1 MQLIPIRALCL
12 FRLVGAW
19 AGTIL
24 FLVSTG
30 PVLAQG
36 DSVSARSLTELQN
49 LAATNTSIIASFSLT
64 GLVCAAQSESRLVA
78 LQDRSGTVLL
88 ELPQL
93 DSSVHAGN
101 WLVMGATNAIVRRT
115 PFGLKI
121 GTGPLA
127 EIDGI
132 HRALSRSGSVY
143 LETGRQPIRV
153 EWFNGAG
160 SATLDVEWAGTDL
173 PRQPVSTS
181 ALWHGGASESHP
193 FQPGLN
199 FAAYLGG
206 DWTQLPDFSRLQPVV
221 TGVATNFNLDYRPRP
236 DQVALMFSGFLQISN
251 AGIYTFYIRS
261 DDGGRLFV
269 GTPAA
274 QCGYRLLEHT
284 SPPPTPRILAQAL
297 ADRSNGQWVSLEGRV
312 TFAGQVG
319 SGLELEVMNR
329 DQPVSVLVVNSAV
342 LAETNLAQQRV
353 RITGICELPNEARA
367 PRIIVPGAEQ
377 LAVLHQAR
385 DLNPEEPLT
394 TAAQVRELQPDEARR
409 QLRVRV
415 RGVVTMANYWSC
427 VIQDLT
433 GGVFVRHV
441 SDEWERPPAVG
452 ELWEFEGV
460 TDPGDFSPV
469 VRTTNGI
476 CLGSAVLPEPIRP
489 TWDQLVNGSMDA
501 ELIEVQ
507 GVLTDISDH
516 EMTLLTRDGKVKILE
531 KEFYPLPHNSTFE
544 RAAKTLPGSV
554 VRIRGVFAAEW
565 DYHTR
570 RLNPGRFFLGNSML
584 SVDEPTPENL
594 FSVQARRLTDLLLF
608 TSHVGALTRVK
619 VTGQVLYA
627 RPREYFLTD
636 GPNGFRVLTKEP
648 LPVTDGDLVEAVGF
662 PQLGGPSPVLIEAQ
676 ARKVGSAPR
685 PAPIS
690 LSATNLSDESNDAR
704 LVRVEALLLSDTV
717 RQGERWLELQSG
729 QHHFQARLRTNGKP
743 AETLRRLSRLQ
754 LTGVY
759 ASTRDSESAGEL
771 DSFELLLAHPGDIVV
786 LQSGPWWTP
795 RHTIATIGILFSALM
810 ASVVW
815 ITSLRRTVAQR
826 TARLEKEI
834 HTREQVEQ
842 RRILEQERTRVA
854 QDLHDELGAGL
865 AQIGLI
871 GSLAQRPQAPAER
884 ARQHLAE
891 ITEKSRE
898 MIAVLD
904 EIVWAINPKH
914 DSTASVSSYFCDY
927 AAEFLQPTTVACRLD
942 IGSVQQS
949 HSLNS
954 IQRHQ
959 LFLAFK
965 EALTNVVK
973 HSFAAEVWIR
983 IAAENGHLCVSVE
996 DNGRGIAANGGEEN
1010 GNGVG
1015 NMRRRLEK
1023 IGGRCEIRVR
1033 SAGGTVVR
1041 FELPEDGKAT

>member
-1 MQLIPIRALCL
+1 MLFIKTGHSGMQLIPIRVLSL
-12 FRLVGAW
+12 FRLIGAG
-19 AGTIL
+19 AGAIL
-24 FLVSTG
+24 FLVLAG
-30 PVLAQG
+30 RVLAQG
-36 DSVSARSLTELQN
+36 DSVSALSLVELQN
-49 LAATNTSIIASFSLT
+49 LAATNTSTIASFSLT

-88 ELPQL
+88 KLPQL
-93 DSSVHAGN
+93 DASVHAGD
-101 WLVMGATNAIVRRT
+101 WLVVGATNAIVQRT
-115 PFGLKI
+115 PFGLEI
-121 GTGPLA
+121 GTSPLA

-132 HRALSRSGSVY
+132 HKALSRSGSVY
-143 LETGRQPIRV
+143 LEAGFKPIRV
-153 EWFNGAG
+153 EWFNGSGA
-160 SATLDVEWAGTDL
+160 ATLDLEWAGTGL

-181 ALWHGGASESHP
+181 ALWHGGASGSNP

-206 DWTQLPDFSRLQPVV
+206 DWTRLPDFSRLQPAV
-221 TGVATNFNLDYRPRP
+221 TGVATNFNLNYRPRP
-236 DQVALMFSGFLQISN
+236 DQVALVFSGFLQVSN

-284 SPPPTPRILAQAL
+284 SPPPTPQSLAQTL
-297 ADRSNGQWVSLEGRV
+297 AERSNGGWVSLEGRV

-319 SGLELEVMNR
+319 SGLELEVMDR
-329 DQPVSVLVVNSAV
+329 DQPVSVLVVNSA
-342 LAETNLAQQRV
+342 LAETNLAQQRL
-353 RITGICELPNEARA
+353 RITGICQLPNEARA
-367 PRIIVPGAEQ
+367 PRVIVPGAEQ
-377 LAVLHQAR
+377 LVILHQAR
-385 DLNPEEPLT
+385 DLKPEEPLT

-409 QLRVRV
+409 RLHARV

-441 SDEWERPPAVG
+441 RDQWERPPTVG

-476 CLGSAVLPEPIRP
+476 CLGNAVLPEPIRP
-489 TWDQLVNGSMDA
+489 TWDQLLNGSMDA
-501 ELIEVQ
+501 QLIEVQ
-507 GVLTDISDH
+507 GVVTEISDH

-531 KEFYPLPHNSTFE
+531 KEFYPLPHNAIFE
-544 RAAKTLPGSV
+544 PAAKTLPGSV

-565 DYHTR
+565 DYRTR
-570 RLNPGRFFLGNSML
+570 RLNPGRFFLGNPML
-584 SVDEPTPENL
+584 SVDEPAPENP

-636 GPNGFRVLTKEP
+636 GPNGFRVLTKES
-648 LPVTDGDLVEAVGF
+648 LQVTDGDLVEAVGF
-662 PQLGGPSPVLIEAQ
+662 PQLGGPSPVLIEAKT
-676 ARKVGSAPR
+676 RKVGSAPR

-690 LSATNLSDESNDAR
+690 LSATNLSDERNDAR
-704 LVRVEALLLSDTV
+704 LVRVEALLLGDTV
-717 RQGERWLELQSG
+717 RQGERLLELRSG
-729 QHHFQARLRTNGKP
+729 QHHFQARLPTNGKP

-754 LTGVY
+754 LIGVY
-759 ASTRDSESAGEL
+759 ASTRANESAGEL

-834 HTREQVEQ
+834 HAREQVEQ
-842 RRILEQERTRVA
+842 RRMLEEERTRVA
-854 QDLHDELGAGL
+854 QDLHDDLGAGL

-871 GSLAQRPQAPAER
+871 GSLAQRPQTPAER
-884 ARQHLAE
+884 GRQHLAE

-927 AAEFLQPTTVACRLD
+927 AAEFLRPTTVACRLD
-942 IGSVQQS
+942 IGSVKQS

-959 LFLAFK
+959 LFSGLQGSADQCDQ
-965 EALTNVVK
+965 ALV
-973 HSFAAEVWIR
+973 
-983 IAAENGHLCVSVE
+983 
-996 DNGRGIAANGGEEN
+996 
-1010 GNGVG
+1010 
-1015 NMRRRLEK
+1015 RRRSLDSNCRGK
-1023 IGGRCEIRVR
+1023 RASLRQRGRQWPRDCVR
-1033 SAGGTVVR
+1033 WR
-1041 FELPEDGKAT
+1041 RGKRRWHRQYVQSLGKNRRPL